1 MMFSR
6 IRLALVVVCAVA
18 ASVIPVQRAM
28 ALQGFWRGAT
38 SDDWSVATNW
48 WVEGGGNNYVPQVGS
63 GINIRPVI
71 GTDDVDSPTL
81 GALAGTAMISS
92 DLPLAKRTIGGIAL
106 GAREFD
112 FNTSMYINPEP
123 AAGALTGSLT
133 ITSGM
138 TEPLNSVSSS
148 AAATGV
154 DGRVL
159 VGLEGRGYLT
169 MTGGT
174 LNATALVV
182 DGENNT
188 SGITGASGNAG
199 LATFNRRLKVTGP
212 DVTFSTSRTLRLNAS
227 NTYTAVITDPTD
239 HSTLETASNAI
250 VSGGLFVEFSGAGAT
265 HSYDQTWDLV
275 NAAGVVSGG
284 FNNLLPGGD
293 VQVSGLASPPPLGA
307 VYRTQKVDSG
317 SDQILQLVYERVLVL
332 NVNRTSGELSI
343 TNPLGGPISLDG
355 YTASSALGSMV
366 STDYHGISGTLPTPP
381 SPNWEIL
388 NPTANALTEVIND
401 PLNDDTVFDM
411 SSVSSVPLGEGFD
424 PQAVAANVANFGTDG
439 EDLVFNYTVAGKVIR
454 GHVEYVGTK
463 FENNLVLRV
472 NPNTGVAYLKNDS
485 QETLT
490 FDGYSILSSTDDL
503 DGTGWTG
510 LGGTWEDTVPATSG
524 ALTETNLLGSTT
536 LAPGAEAYIGD
547 ISSTGFLTDEEQ
559 DGLSMEFILSE
570 SLVSGAALGDYNNN
584 GVVDAA
590 DYTTWRDALT
600 AGATE
605 LTNDSTPGVVD
616 ESDFVFWRDNFGA
629 VGGPAPELEFRP
641 GSIFLDTSAMAPGAG
656 GGSGSAAVPEPGTGV
671 LMLMGLGTALLVRRG
686 GRFVGQR
693 SSVDATAIQ
702 WTFGQV
708 GANIMSR
715 HCSSCLVA
723 AIGVLA
729 SLLLAQSAAATTGG
743 FPLVNFDMELP
754 GPVGTKVLAF
764 DDAGMPNG
772 AIPGW
777 TFVGDGMEEYG
788 HEGIFGDSGTEGG
801 GNPGNE
807 MILSTLDGVV
817 YQVATGSSITNT
829 LPSTQQYKLGFDA
842 HDIFTIDAGDQ
853 QLSDSAELTA
863 RFFYG
868 PYSAGLNTLASLVIH
883 PVGEF
888 DHYEVTI
895 PFDDSILTTALG
907 QTIGVEFDTTSIE
920 FDANV
925 AHSWVG
931 IDNVVLEVT
940 GVLAGDLNGDGAVT
954 PADYAI
960 VRDNQQTLS
969 PFESDGE
976 LTGDN
981 IVNLNDFRAFKN
993 LYPVGAGAGAGA
1005 GSGGSSGSVP
1015 EPSSSMLALLVAAFV
1030 AGQTCIRRKSHT
1042 LGRSQL
1048 GLLVAVGLGLM
1059 LAAASPSAATVFTYD
1074 PFYLTGENGGVGEY
1088 TAGPLDGQNPNTGSF
1103 FSGPWHDR
1111 SSGDAPNGAVLA
1123 TGLSYLGSEAFGG
1136 SAGTTQPRPDPD
1148 DPPDTDANTRIGR
1161 NFATPWD
1168 STTIGTYYLSFVA
1181 HYGAMAP
1188 DNQDG
1193 DMGYRAV
1200 EFWDSGGIADL
1211 AEGSAAGYI
1220 GYNAYFYPAGPDQD
1234 PQKEPSTG
1242 RMTFQFDGNYQI
1254 IENSPDS
1261 FNQDGAPHLVVLKFE
1276 LTTDPIAMGAGGDT
1290 ISIYLDP
1297 VNNTEPEL
1305 PGASVTGLDLDIAV
1319 MGGATI
1325 YGSNGGTDPVMDEIR
1340 VADTFADS
1348 LPPLPC
1354 AGDTNGDC
1362 VIDLDDYAT
1371 IASFMNQ
1378 TVTGGPAQ
1386 GDVALANGK
1395 QGSDG
1400 RVTLGDYR
1408 IWRDNRNDLGSG
1420 AGAFAGQGIPEP
1432 SSLILAL
1439 VAAAGLANF
1448 ARRIG

>member
-1 MMFSR
+1 
-6 IRLALVVVCAVA
+6 
-18 ASVIPVQRAM
+18 
-28 ALQGFWRGAT
+28 
-38 SDDWSVATNW
+38 
-48 WVEGGGNNYVPQVGS
+48 
-63 GINIRPVI
+63 
-71 GTDDVDSPTL
+71 
-81 GALAGTAMISS
+81 
-92 DLPLAKRTIGGIAL
+92 
-106 GAREFD
+106 
-112 FNTSMYINPEP
+112 
-123 AAGALTGSLT
+123 
-133 ITSGM
+133 
-138 TEPLNSVSSS
+138 
-148 AAATGV
+148 
-154 DGRVL
+154 
-159 VGLEGRGYLT
+159 
-169 MTGGT
+169 
-174 LNATALVV
+174 
-182 DGENNT
+182 
-188 SGITGASGNAG
+188 
-199 LATFNRRLKVTGP
+199 
-212 DVTFSTSRTLRLNAS
+212 
-227 NTYTAVITDPTD
+227 
-239 HSTLETASNAI
+239 
-250 VSGGLFVEFSGAGAT
+250 
-265 HSYDQTWDLV
+265 
-275 NAAGVVSGG
+275 
-284 FNNLLPGGD
+284 
-293 VQVSGLASPPPLGA
+293 
-307 VYRTQKVDSG
+307 
-317 SDQILQLVYERVLVL
+317 
-332 NVNRTSGELSI
+332 
-343 TNPLGGPISLDG
+343 
-355 YTASSALGSMV
+355 
-366 STDYHGISGTLPTPP
+366 
-381 SPNWEIL
+381 
-388 NPTANALTEVIND
+388 
-401 PLNDDTVFDM
+401 
-411 SSVSSVPLGEGFD
+411 
-424 PQAVAANVANFGTDG
+424 
-439 EDLVFNYTVAGKVIR
+439 
-454 GHVEYVGTK
+454 
-463 FENNLVLRV
+463 
-472 NPNTGVAYLKNDS
+472 
-485 QETLT
+485 
-490 FDGYSILSSTDDL
+490 
-503 DGTGWTG
+503 
-510 LGGTWEDTVPATSG
+510 
-524 ALTETNLLGSTT
+524 
-536 LAPGAEAYIGD
+536 
-547 ISSTGFLTDEEQ
+547 
-559 DGLSMEFILSE
+559 
-570 SLVSGAALGDYNNN
+570 
-584 GVVDAA
+584 
-590 DYTTWRDALT
+590 LT

-907 QTIGVEFDTTSIE
+907 QTIGIEFDTTSIE

-981 IVNLNDFRAFKN
+981 IVNLNDFRAFKTIYAA
-993 LYPVGAGAGAGA
+993 LGSGAGA
-1005 GSGGSSGSVP
+1005 GSGGAALGSIP
-1015 EPSSSMLALLVAAFV
+1015 EPSSLLLALCVAAFL
-1030 AGQTCIRRKSHT
+1030 AGSPTMRRRISM
-1042 LGRSQL
+1042 LGRHRIAL
-1048 GLLVAVGLGLM
+1048 FAAVGLGAV
-1059 LAAASPSAATVFTYD
+1059 LAAASPSSATVFTYD
-1074 PFYLTGENGGVGEY
+1074 PFYLAADFGDPEVVEPGLGEY
-1088 TAGPLDGQNPNTGSF
+1088 TVGPLDGQNPNTGTY

-1111 SSGDAPNGAVLA
+1111 SSGDAPNSVVKA
-1123 TGLSYLGSEAFGG
+1123 TGLSYLPPPTAPGG
-1136 SAGTTQPRPDPD
+1136 SAGTVDPRPDPD
-1148 DPPDTDANTRIGR
+1148 NPPGTDTNSRIGR
-1161 NFATPWD
+1161 NFATPLT
-1168 STTIGTYYLSFVA
+1168 SATVGTTYISFVVN
-1181 HYGAMAP
+1181 YGAMGS
-1188 DNQDG
+1188 DNLNG

-1200 EFWDSGGIADL
+1200 EFWDSAGASDL
-1211 AEGSAAGYI
+1211 LEAANEGWI
-1220 GYNAYFYPAGPDQD
+1220 GYNAYFSPFGDIN
-1234 PQKEPSTG
+1234 KVPSTARITLSLG
-1242 RMTFQFDGNYQI
+1242 GTGQEIHQI

-1261 FNQDGAPHLVVLKFE
+1261 FNQDGDIHLVVLKFE
-1276 LTTDPIAMGAGGDT
+1276 MTTDPIVEGSGGDT
-1290 ISIYLDP
+1290 VTVFLDP
-1297 VNNTEPEL
+1297 INNTEPIL
-1305 PGASVTGLDLDIAV
+1305 GGASITGLNLDVAV
-1319 MGGATI
+1319 MSAASI
-1325 YGSNGGTDPVMDEIR
+1325 YGSDGSQAFPPRPTIMDEIR
-1340 VADTFADS
+1340 VADTFADA

-1362 VIDLDDYAT
+1362 EIDMVDYAT
-1371 IASFMNQ
+1371 IAMFMNQ
-1378 TVTGGPAQ
+1378 EVTGGPAE
-1386 GDVALANGK
+1386 GDVAFANGS

-1400 RVTLGDYR
+1400 RVSLGDYR
-1408 IWRDNRNDLGSG
+1408 LWRDKRTDLAGSG
-1420 AGAFAGQGIPEP
+1420 SGSQAGFGIPEP
-1432 SSLILAL
+1432 SSLFLAL
-1439 VAAAGLANF
+1439 VAAVPLFGF
-1448 ARRIG
+1448 ARRRR